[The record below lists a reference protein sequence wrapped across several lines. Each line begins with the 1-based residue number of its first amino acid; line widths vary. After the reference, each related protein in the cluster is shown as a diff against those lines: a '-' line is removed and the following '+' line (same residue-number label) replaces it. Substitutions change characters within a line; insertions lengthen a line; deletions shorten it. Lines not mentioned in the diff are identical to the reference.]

1 MRPAA
6 SVGRPPT
13 RMRIERGPFLICH
26 LLLVVTA
33 ILWFPLG
40 CRDSTGVSSV
50 LPALRPMLQTTPTGA
65 VASTV
70 HDGGRRLSPAAIVMP
85 AVVAAVAVLAARRSS
100 RRPAPDDHTLP
111 VRLVPGG
118 LRSRAPPLA
127 A

>member
-1 MRPAA
+1 MSAP
-6 SVGRPPT
+6 VPGIRPPA
-13 RMRIERGPFLICH
+13 RLRIERGPFLILH

-50 LPALRPMLQTTPTGA
+50 LPALRPMLQVTPTGA
-65 VASTV
+65 VASAT
-70 HDGGRRLSPAAIVMP
+70 HTGDRRLAPAAIVVP
-85 AVVAAVAVLAARRSS
+85 AVLAATAAVAARRASL
-100 RRPAPDDHTLP
+100 RPSADEHALRL
-111 VRLVPGG
+111 RLVQGG